1 MRAETGAAAA
11 PREES
16 ASLAGV
22 ASPAGTASPEAVSA
36 GIAPPV
42 AARRPVRSVT
52 HGFERVDDYAWL
64 KAENWRDV
72 MKDPD
77 ALAPDIRAYLE
88 AENCY
93 ADAVLAPVTGLR
105 AALFEELKGR
115 IPEDDA
121 TVPSPDGPYA
131 YGVRYVAGAQH
142 PRLVRQRRE
151 GGPEE
156 LILDGDAMAAGKAYF
171 RLGASE
177 HSPDHAALAYCTDE
191 SGGELFA
198 IRIRDLATG
207 RDLEAIEG
215 TAGSFVWAL
224 DSRTLFYVRL
234 DEDHRPN
241 RVFRHRLGTDP
252 AEDALVYEEPDP
264 GFFVGLGRTQS
275 RAFITISAHD
285 HETGEVHLIDSS
297 APESPPRL
305 VAPREPGVRYDVEHR
320 GESLL
325 GEPLRGEPLRGE
337 PLIIRTNADGAEDY
351 KIVAAP
357 MPDSR
362 ASGRAGWRDLVP
374 HVQGRPILDVVAYAE
389 HLVRLERENGLP
401 RIVVRR
407 WRDGAEHAIAFDEE
421 AYALGLSAGYEFET
435 RTLRFIYSSP
445 TKPAQVF
452 DYDME
457 RRERR
462 LRKTQEVPSGHEPAA
477 YVARR
482 IFAPAADG
490 EAVPVTLLHRKD
502 LALDGT
508 APCLLYG
515 YGAYGIS
522 IPAGF
527 NPNVFSLVD
536 RGFIHAVAHVRGG
549 REKGE
554 RWWREGKR
562 DKKPNTF
569 SDFIAATEHLV
580 REGFTAKGRI
590 VAQGRSAGGL
600 LMGAVANLRP
610 DLLLGILAEVPFV
623 DTLGTMLDESLP
635 LTPPEFPEWGDPI
648 RDPAAYRMI
657 ASYAPY
663 DNVRAQPYPNILAVA
678 GLTDP
683 RVTYWEPAKWVARL
697 RALKTDRNVTALVT
711 NMTEGHAGAP
721 GRFARLKE
729 VALSWAF
736 ALRIADR
743 CGEPAGCRGP

>member
-16 ASLAGV
+16 ASLAGT
-22 ASPAGTASPEAVSA
+22 ASPAGTARPEEAVSA

-72 MKDPD
+72 MKDPA

-88 AENCY
+88 AENRY
-93 ADAVLAPVTGLR
+93 ADAVLAPIAGLR
-105 AALFEELKGR
+105 AALF
-115 IPEDDA
+115 
-121 TVPSPDGPYA
+121 
-131 YGVRYVAGAQH
+131 
-142 PRLVRQRRE
+142 
-151 GGPEE
+151 EE

-305 VAPREPGVRYDVEHR
+305 VAPRERGVRYDVEHR
-320 GESLL
+320 DESLR
-325 GEPLRGEPLRGE
+325 GERLRGEPLRGE

-357 MPDSR
+357 VPDSR

-435 RTLRFIYSSP
+435 RTLRFTYSSP
-445 TKPAQVF
+445 TMPVQVF

-457 RRERR
+457 TRERR

-490 EAVPVTLLHRKD
+490 ETVPITLLHRRD

-569 SDFIAATEHLV
+569 SDFIAAAEHLV

-736 ALRIADR
+736 ALRIAGR
-743 CGEPAGCRGP
+743 CGEPADRCGP